1 MYKPIGCYRD
11 SLVPP
16 RPLPNYISTDR
27 DYSINIFSG
36 KLIDWKNWNTHSPE
50 MICRCARLAKLK
62 GDTYFGIQFW
72 GMNTSLQLVSFRYN
86 VN

>member
-16 RPLPNYISTDR
+16 HPLPNYVSTDR

-50 MICRCARLAKLK
+50 MICRCAKLAKLK
-62 GDTYFGIQFW
+62 GDTYFAIQFW
-72 GMNTSLQLVSFRYN
+72 GMNTSLQLLSFKYN